1 MEVCFFVEL
10 AALCKLRPPTMKLE
24 ADCLETFDAARGRI
38 FVAAREVYVRG
49 RRGPYLLAA
58 ADF

>member
-1 MEVCFFVEL
+1 MVEL

-38 FVAAREVYVRG
+38 FVAARKVYVRG